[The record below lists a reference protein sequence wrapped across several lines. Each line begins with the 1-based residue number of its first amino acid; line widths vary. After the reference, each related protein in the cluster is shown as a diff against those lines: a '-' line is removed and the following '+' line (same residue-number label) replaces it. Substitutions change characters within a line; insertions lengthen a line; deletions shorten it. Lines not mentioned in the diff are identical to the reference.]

1 MHTKVFT
8 QGYIISRKLIGWS
21 GATSESGAAARQ
33 WGSMTAT
40 ARKPSQKALIDTARY
55 TRRITG
61 DARTIDLPDNSVDII
76 VTSPPYWQK
85 RDYGVEGQIGQEDT
99 PDAFIAQIIACMKE
113 WRRVLTPRGSVFLNI
128 GDTWSDRK
136 LAHIPARLQ
145 IAADDDGW
153 ALRNCIMWTKETG
166 MPEPAQNRLASR
178 HEHIFHFVAGSDY
191 YYDIFGY
198 SAKFGNGSN
207 PGDIWPIALKR
218 NMGKHLAPY
227 PAELVER
234 ALSLACPGEVCT
246 ACGTPRRRIVE
257 RTAELD
263 PSRPQAKRAMEL
275 AALHNLTD
283 AHIRA
288 IQATGISDAGK
299 ALSVQTGTGKN
310 SRDTT
315 TLAREAKTALGGYFR
330 EFTFAKKRTAGWSD
344 CGCGA
349 PFRPGVVLDPFMGT
363 GTTLRV
369 AEGMGLSAVGVDLA
383 VLTDSSTAKV
393 VSAPERPKSER
404 TASRP
409 STGRRR

>member
-1 MHTKVFT
+1 
-8 QGYIISRKLIGWS
+8 
-21 GATSESGAAARQ
+21 
-33 WGSMTAT
+33 MTGI
-40 ARKPSQKALIDTARY
+40 ARKVAHHDDTGSQRY

-61 DARTIDLPDNSVDII
+61 DARSIDLPDNSVDII

-85 RDYGVEGQIGQEDT
+85 RDYGVEGQIGQEST
-99 PDAFIAQIIACMKE
+99 PDAFISEIVLCMKE

-128 GDTWSDRK
+128 GDTWSGRK

-178 HEHIFHFVAGSDY
+178 HEHVFHFVAGSDY

-218 NMGKHLAPY
+218 NMGKHLAPF
-227 PAELVER
+227 PPELVER
-234 ALSLACPGEVCT
+234 ALSLACPREVCM
-246 ACGTPRRRIVE
+246 ACGEPRRRVIE

-263 PSRPQAKRAMEL
+263 PARPQAKRAMEL
-275 AALHNLTD
+275 AKAHGLTD

-299 ALSVQTGTGKN
+299 ALSVQTGTGRN

-315 TLAREAKTALGGYFR
+315 ALAREAKAALGGYFR
-330 EFTFAKKRTAGWSD
+330 EFTFARKRTVGWTD
-344 CGCGA
+344 CGCKA

-369 AEGMGLSAVGVDLA
+369 AEAMDLSAVGVDLA

-393 VSAPERPKSER
+393 VSASER
-404 TASRP
+404 NRVRKP
-409 STGRRR
+409 SQSPPRIRR